1 MQPWLTL
8 ETKSKTNLTD
18 TKMGGGVVLIYSGF
32 LVFGI
37 FHHWRA
43 KNTFEKSIVR
53 RIAHNEHKH
62 LTNADS
68 YRLTVMSD
76 SAQLMFPQ
84 TVVRVLVLRFD
95 TEDLIWCVEKHL
107 TPTQCEQFIL
117 VKI

>member
-32 LVFGI
+32 FGGFFI
-37 FHHWRA
+37 TDEL

-62 LTNADS
+62 LTNVDS

-84 TVVRVLVLRFD
+84 TVVRVLVIRFD